1 MVPGSVAGLEH
12 FGRAIMGKSNVSF
25 VGRVQSDDGV
35 GPPGEGHLV
44 RLAVGPVPKTAEGF
58 TLPQPPEGWY
68 SNPAETARGI
78 LSGTPEALDLKQVSA
93 GQRMQVRQE
102 DGSWRFAAST
112 KSAMCLNGDLYHV
125 VYEDGS
131 TEAAMRWTVT
141 RLVDV
146 AVGDR
151 VFVPSGEEV
160 VVRTSNARRRV
171 HVRPTVG
178 RGSGASVGR
187 GWFNP
192 QSSRPVTVPSTWK
205 EGDLTLTPQSSLG
218 GGGEHEAAEGP
229 VRLGPRRRPTRP
241 QVVSSELTLTLALAL

>member
-1 MVPGSVAGLEH
+1 
-12 FGRAIMGKSNVSF
+12 
-25 VGRVQSDDGV
+25 
-35 GPPGEGHLV
+35 
-44 RLAVGPVPKTAEGF
+44 
-58 TLPQPPEGWY
+58 
-68 SNPAETARGI
+68 

-151 VFVPSGEEV
+151 VFVPSGE
-160 VVRTSNARRRV
+160 
-171 HVRPTVG
+171 
-178 RGSGASVGR
+178 
-187 GWFNP
+187 
-192 QSSRPVTVPSTWK
+192 
-205 EGDLTLTPQSSLG
+205 
-218 GGGEHEAAEGP
+218 
-229 VRLGPRRRPTRP
+229 
-241 QVVSSELTLTLALAL
+241 